1 MISSSHSYLLCRLQ
15 THGCQEPYVIA
26 TNRQLSA
33 QHPLHRLLH
42 PHLRYTMQ
50 INAQARGTL
59 VNCSGLIEKNFFGGK
74 CVGQMLDTVCLAV
87 CALAAPPGSACA
99 MLVLCALLMLT
110 LQLLWITQCF
120 AAST

>member
-1 MISSSHSYLLCRLQ
+1 MSLFGALLVSLHVDACCSRNSSVLCRLQ

-74 CVGQMLDTVCLAV
+74 CVGKV
-87 CALAAPPGSACA
+87 
-99 MLVLCALLMLT
+99 
-110 LQLLWITQCF
+110 
-120 AAST
+120 